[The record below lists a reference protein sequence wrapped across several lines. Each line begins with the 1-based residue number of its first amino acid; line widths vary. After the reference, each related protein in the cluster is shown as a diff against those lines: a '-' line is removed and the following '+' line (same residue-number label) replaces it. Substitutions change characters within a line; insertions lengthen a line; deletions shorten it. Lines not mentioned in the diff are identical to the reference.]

1 MLDISKYMS
10 ADINMQKK
18 KDCGA
23 IMRSTHH
30 ILVCVNG
37 LYQAQKYN
45 RHSYWFYI
53 YVYLDK
59 FLSKK
64 LFIFNFRFKS
74 FSYLLLHYI

>member
-1 MLDISKYMS
+1 
-10 ADINMQKK
+10 MQKK
-18 KDCGA
+18 KDCKA

-30 ILVCVNG
+30 ILVFVNG

-45 RHSYWFYI
+45 RHSCLFYM

-64 LFIFNFRFKS
+64 LFIFNFRCKS
-74 FSYLLLHYI
+74 FSCYLFSTIYHFNLFI